1 MDLRFIHTFYLRV
14 IIKYNHW
21 HLRKYCTEIIIYW
34 LVSHASDVIIK
45 SSYPILD
52 IAAASL
58 ITRVGADPGFLEK
71 GEAKGRGGGKGP
83 RSKAPRSSHARFWV
97 LLEPFSVFF
106 SVILPI
112 LHKL

>member
-1 MDLRFIHTFYLRV
+1 M

-21 HLRKYCTEIIIYW
+21 HLRKYCTEIIICW
-34 LVSHASDVIIK
+34 LFSHASDVIINNLLI
-45 SSYPILD
+45 ILD

-71 GEAKGRGGGKGP
+71 GEGP
-83 RSKAPRSSHARFWV
+83 RSKPLEACTFWV